1 MYMSVLGA
9 SVSAFCRHSCTSY
22 RTVMALGSKQQRL
35 VDIALFDRNLGCW
48 PKTLNTFSIHNFFA
62 LAISCHH
69 LPKTKNML
77 YYAILNHLLAFFVV
91 SLLHCFCVFF
101 STVSSRRAGFSCGGR
116 PSGEAPDPEPL
127 LQSGHEERLRTDR
140 RTDRREREREV
151 FLDPD
156 RSQKNRQEG
165 QSGVEWS

>member
-62 LAISCHH
+62 LAISCHI
-69 LPKTKNML
+69 LPSLAQDQKH
-77 YYAILNHLLAFFVV
+77 AILCYTESLAGIFRCFSP
-91 SLLHCFCVFF
+91 SLLLCFLFHRLL
-101 STVSSRRAGFSCGGR
+101 STCRILLRRQTFGWSAWSGALATIGTRGTSKDGQKDGR
-116 PSGEAPDPEPL
+116 TGKIL
-127 LQSGHEERLRTDR
+127 MY
-140 RTDRREREREV
+140 
-151 FLDPD
+151 
-156 RSQKNRQEG
+156 
-165 QSGVEWS
+165 W